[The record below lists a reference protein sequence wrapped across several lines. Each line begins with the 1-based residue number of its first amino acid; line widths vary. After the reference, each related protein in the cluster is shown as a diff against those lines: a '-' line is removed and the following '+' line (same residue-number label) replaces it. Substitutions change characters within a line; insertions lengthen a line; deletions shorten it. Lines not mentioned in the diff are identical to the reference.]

1 MTPEELRRRLII
13 FAADAGNFA
22 KPFFRRRETE
32 DAASQLTRAASGAMA
47 NHRAAGRAR
56 SHKEFTAVLGKAVEE
71 IDEAQAWLEYFE
83 GWGAV
88 DDDNRAEHERL
99 TREVAELTA
108 ILTASFHTARRR
120 EEANRTLKPRK

>member
-1 MTPEELRRRLII
+1 MTSEQLRRRLLV

-56 SHKEFTAVLGKAVEE
+56 SHKEFTATLGKAVEE

-88 DDDNRAEHERL
+88 DEDNRAEHARL
-99 TREVAELTA
+99 TREVAELAA
-108 ILTASFHTARRR
+108 ILTASFTTARRR
-120 EEANRTLKPRK
+120 EAADRALKPRK